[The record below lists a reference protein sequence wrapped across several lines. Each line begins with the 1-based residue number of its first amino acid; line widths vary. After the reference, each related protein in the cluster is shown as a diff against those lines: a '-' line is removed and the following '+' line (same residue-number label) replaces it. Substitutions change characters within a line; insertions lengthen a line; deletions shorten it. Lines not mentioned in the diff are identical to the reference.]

1 MNAAAALVAG
11 ARARDLKEGVELAA
25 RSIDTG
31 AAREKL
37 ERLIALSRELAAQEK
52 SEK

>member
-1 MNAAAALVAG
+1 MNAAAALVVG
-11 ARARDLKEGVELAA
+11 AKARDLKEGVELAA

-37 ERLIALSRELAAQEK
+37 ERLVRLTRELSTA
-52 SEK
+52 S